1 MIRLAAYSCD
11 MDQYTFLRLEEKDRV
26 ASLRRFCR
34 RLDSLVGEPPIAFS
48 IV

>member
-11 MDQYTFLRLEEKDRV
+11 MDQYTFLRLEKNRV

-34 RLDSLVGEPPIAFS
+34 KLDSLVGEQPIASS